1 MTASVRG
8 LTNDLLYKQTNHWS
22 HLSPEIYQGKRMAFK
37 NSNLEH
43 VCEKMLELTCLL
55 QASIFNLLLMI
66 LVYRWQI
73 T

>member
-8 LTNDLLYKQTNHWS
+8 LTNDLLYKQTNHWA
-22 HLSPEIYQGKRMAFK
+22 HQSPEIYQGKRMAFK

-43 VCEKMLELTCLL
+43 VCEKMLKLTCLL
-55 QASIFNLLLMI
+55 QASIFTGLFMI